1 MAEVGGSIPLN
12 WHHLLLTPARVDWFR
27 PFSMRFDSMSY
38 EQLSDASLLY
48 HYENIRQQAAADIS
62 NGRYHFLGEAA
73 KQRAEEI
80 RREIDRRDLF
90 ALPINWPS
98 QSE

>member
-1 MAEVGGSIPLN
+1 
-12 WHHLLLTPARVDWFR
+12 
-27 PFSMRFDSMSY
+27 
-38 EQLSDASLLY
+38 LSDVSVLRL
-48 HYENIRQQAAADIS
+48 YENIRQQVEADIS

-73 KQRAEEI
+73 KQRADEI

>member
-1 MAEVGGSIPLN
+1 
-12 WHHLLLTPARVDWFR
+12 
-27 PFSMRFDSMSY
+27 MSF
-38 EQLSDASLLY
+38 EQLSDVSVLLL
-48 HYENIRQQAAADIS
+48 YENIRQQVEADIS

-80 RREIDRRDLF
+80 RREIDRQDDLF
-90 ALPINWPS
+90 APPINWPR